1 MKLSSSLSILA
12 SVLASVSTVAA
23 RRRDPRHTCCSALA
37 NEKGL
42 EGKVF
47 SKKDSFYDNRL
58 AAYYSAN
65 AAQAP
70 WCMVLPETTSD
81 VSNVAQVLERNHCP
95 FGIRSG
101 AHSAFKGSN
110 GIKKGVTVDFGHMNK
125 TTYNEATKIASMGP
139 GSDWGSVYTALD
151 PHGVAAVGGRA
162 SVVGVGGFTT
172 GGGYSFHTNSAGF
185 ACDMVANFE
194 VVLYNGDV
202 VNANANENA
211 DLWKALKGGS
221 GNFGFV
227 TRIDQH
233 TVQGNKMWGGF
244 VNYDQSERDAVFKA
258 YLNFAHN
265 MDKDPYSQNIVA
277 VTYDKTGYCLR
288 SILSNVQAKT
298 NAPAFKEYFSIANTS
313 TTLSVGSIADL
324 VPQFT
329 GPTPLGLYAN
339 WMVGQTASDF
349 RIMDFMDKKHKEYT
363 KRMAAAAPS
372 ADFDLLVQFQP
383 VTKSIV
389 DHGRKN
395 GGNSMGLE
403 DVVADGPS
411 LMWLIALTVD
421 TAKNQKVILPLALE
435 YREEVDNYAKSLGLH
450 KDWKYLNYAWKD
462 QRPLS
467 SHGRDTVKFLES
479 VSEVYD
485 PHGVFQK
492 LRQTGFKLRG

>member
-1 MKLSSSLSILA
+1 MKLFLSLSVLA
-12 SVLASVSTVAA
+12 SVLAGVSTVAA
-23 RRRDPRHTCCSALA
+23 RDRDPRHLCCSALA
-37 NEKGL
+37 KETDLG
-42 EGKVF
+42 GKVF
-47 SKKDSFYDNRL
+47 SKKDSFYNKRL

-81 VSNVAQVLERNHCP
+81 VSNIAQVLERNHCP

-110 GIKKGVTVDFGHMNK
+110 GIKKGVTVDFGYMNS
-125 TTYNEATKIASMGP
+125 TTYNKTTKIASIGP

-202 VNANANENA
+202 VNANANENT

-233 TVQGNKMWGGF
+233 TVEGNKMWGGF
-244 VNYDQSERDAVFKA
+244 VDYAQSERDAVFNA

-277 VTYDKTGYCLR
+277 VTYDKTGYSLR

-298 NAPAFKEYFSIANTS
+298 NAPAFNEYFSIANTS
-313 TTLSVGSIADL
+313 TTLAVGSVADL

-339 WMVGQTASDF
+339 WMVGQTGSDF
-349 RIMDFMDKKHKEYT
+349 RIMDFIDKKHKEYT
-363 KRMAAAAPS
+363 KRMAGAAPS
-372 ADFDLLVQFQP
+372 ADFNLLVQFQP

-389 DHGRKN
+389 DHGLKN

-421 TAKNQKVILPLALE
+421 TAKNQKIILPLALE
-435 YREEVDNYAKSLGLH
+435 YREEIDSYAKSLGLY
-450 KDWKYLNYAWKD
+450 KGWKYLNYAWKD

-467 SHGRDTVKFLES
+467 SHGRETVGFLKS